1 VTLVSCSEQTASPSS
16 RPTPAPTS
24 VPTPTPLLSSNCTA
38 SLVVGQVDN
47 LLAGKDFETHY
58 LTIGDKFTLSV

>member
-1 VTLVSCSEQTASPSS
+1 
-16 RPTPAPTS
+16 